1 MNPGSAVLKLLEGIS
16 VHGDAVSIVNECPGK
31 VQVYRELPPGR
42 TVLVFVGDE
51 EEVMRLLTA
60 AHGEADELSRLQEAE
75 ARLRHELFSAGES
88 LAHAN
93 GQICTLTREVE
104 LLQAEAGLEPSAQE
118 RLTINLYI
126 ERMGPEDQEAKL
138 EMERWARQVEAAR
151 ARISS
156 PETFLHWLWLHICR
170 GEPPE
175 DWSSWVKAAER
186 WVEHREGCYR
196 LLYSARSGRDS
207 AYQDLARASEE
218 NSSLRAEIEQLK
230 AQLSNNS

>member
-1 MNPGSAVLKLLEGIS
+1 MNQDSAVLKLLEGIS
-16 VHGDAVSIVNECPGK
+16 VHGAATAIVNEHPGK
-31 VQVYRELPPGR
+31 VQVYRELSPDQ
-42 TVLVFVGDE
+42 TALVFGGDKE
-51 EEVMRLLTA
+51 EAMRLLTA
-60 AHGEADELSRLQEAE
+60 ARGEADELSRLQETE
-75 ARLRHELFSAGES
+75 ARLRHELFSAEES

-104 LLQAEAGLEPSAQE
+104 LLQAEAGLEPSAQG

-138 EMERWARQVEAAR
+138 EMERWARQLEAAR
-151 ARISS
+151 AQISS
-156 PETFLHWLWLHICR
+156 PETFLRWLWLHICT
-170 GEPPE
+170 GEPPG
-175 DWSSWVKAAER
+175 DWSSWVEAAER

-207 AYQDLARASEE
+207 AYQDLARAYEE